1 MSFQDMDVFNGHLV
15 LTMTKEGLPML
26 CSINLPIHPYCKVCN
41 INSLCC
47 TSPEINLF
55 LYLQHD
61 EHPHALP
68 RAVNHIKY
76 IF

>member
-55 LYLQHD
+55 FISSMMNTLMHYLGQ
-61 EHPHALP
+61 
-68 RAVNHIKY
+68 
-76 IF
+76 